1 MAADPTEKQNDREP
15 GDDISSAE
23 VRDVIL
29 KKARTSRKVSWLLD
43 ECIRIPGTGIRFGL
57 DPLLGLLPYGGET
70 VATIVGT
77 VIIGEAGKKGLPVK
91 TLVRMGG
98 NMLLNAGLGVIP
110 VAGDLFSFW
119 FKSNSRNY
127 RLLNTYLESD
137 HGAEE
142 PGGWWPVMLI
152 AGTIGTVLVL
162 NILSWVILAS
172 LLLKAYEFLS
182 GGAL

>member
-1 MAADPTEKQNDREP
+1 MAADPTENQNDREP
-15 GDDISSAE
+15 GGDISSAE

-152 AGTIGTVLVL
+152 AGTVGTVLVL
-162 NILSWVILAS
+162 NILSWVILAN